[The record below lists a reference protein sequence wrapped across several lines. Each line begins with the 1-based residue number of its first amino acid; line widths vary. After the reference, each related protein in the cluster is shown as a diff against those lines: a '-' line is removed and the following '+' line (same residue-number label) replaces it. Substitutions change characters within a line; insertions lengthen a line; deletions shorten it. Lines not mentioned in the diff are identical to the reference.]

1 MSRLRRAAMNKAN
14 ETDIM
19 DFLFDLFDLL
29 NFIIE
34 VFRNLGQLLNRQ

>member
-1 MSRLRRAAMNKAN
+1 MNKSSAN
-14 ETDIM
+14 DIV

-34 VFRNLGQLLNRQ
+34 VFRNLGELFNRQ

>member
-1 MSRLRRAAMNKAN
+1 MNKASS
-14 ETDIM
+14 TDIM

-34 VFRNLGQLLNRQ
+34 VFRNLGELFNRQ

>member
-1 MSRLRRAAMNKAN
+1 MNKRSA
-14 ETDIM
+14 TDIM

-34 VFRNLGQLLNRQ
+34 VFRNLGELFNRH